1 MNSIETLT
9 EFIGWCTLI
18 NIGFLLVTSIL
29 ILLMR
34 TAVSNIHSK
43 MFGLDSQDVLKAYF
57 HYLANYKIAII
68 IFNLAPYFALKIMG
82 S

>member
-1 MNSIETLT
+1 
-9 EFIGWCTLI
+9 
-18 NIGFLLVTSIL
+18 
-29 ILLMR
+29 MR

-43 MFGLDSQDVLKAYF
+43 MFGLDSKDVLKAYF

-68 IFNLAPYFALKIMG
+68 IFNLVPYFALKLMG